1 MALYICNTCNQHIVQ
16 PSICP
21 HCTKP
26 NTMTKG
32 AVLGIPM
39 AIMLGLGCSKKETT
53 PTPEVM
59 ALYGGPPIE
68 VEEVELQTE
77 TENNESADNS
87 AGENS
92 EATDTNT
99 EQSGSSTGDD
109 TEKQTENEAGEAE
122 IKPDPV
128 EEMVKPL
135 YGVDITPIAPVEREE

>member
-16 PSICP
+16 PNTCP

-39 AIMLGLGCSKKETT
+39 AIMLGLGCSKKETA

-68 VEEVELQTE
+68 MEEVDLQTD
-77 TENNESADNS
+77 TENNDSEDNN

-92 EATDTNT
+92 EATETGT
-99 EQSGSSTGDD
+99 EKNGSSKNDD
-109 TEKQTENEAGEAE
+109 SEEQTENEAAE
-122 IKPDPV
+122 TELKPDPV
-128 EEMVKPL
+128 EEIVKPL
-135 YGVDITPIAPVEREE
+135 YGVDMTPIVPVEREE